1 LKSAF
6 TVAPLAACFPTTL
19 VVTNDSPGADTFQW
33 RLFSQNGETAT
44 SNAAQPTFLINDPG
58 TYTLTLTASLSATDQ
73 HAAPAEVSG
82 IEIYGKPNAFFI
94 SPNESVFVPDTELGL
109 INQSQDANFYE
120 WNFDDG
126 TISNDFEPE
135 HVYMLEGKYLL
146 TLVAGND
153 HGDKDIDGDGIMD
166 GNVVCYDTAT
176 TTIIAKEGGF
186 TRIPN
191 AFTPDPNGPVD
202 GSDPGNAF
210 ERNDVFL
217 PVTKGVVEFNMQV
230 YDRWGTLVF
239 ESNNKN
245 EGWNGYDRNKN
256 LLPAGVYVYKL
267 TLRLADGQRTT
278 QVGDVTMIR

>member
-1 LKSAF
+1 
-6 TVAPLAACFPTTL
+6 V
-19 VVTNDSPGADTFQW
+19 
-33 RLFSQNGETAT
+33 
-44 SNAAQPTFLINDPG
+44 
-58 TYTLTLTASLSATDQ
+58 ASLSSTDQ
-73 HAAPAEVSG
+73 TAPPAEVSG
-82 IEIYGKPNAFFI
+82 IEVYGKPTAFFI

-109 INQSQDANFYE
+109 INQSQEANFYE

-126 TISNDFEPE
+126 TISNEFEPK
-135 HVYMLEGKYLL
+135 HTYLLEGKYLL

-153 HGDKDIDGDGIMD
+153 HGDKDIDGDGTMD
-166 GNVVCYDTAT
+166 GNIVCYDTAT

-191 AFTPDPNGPVD
+191 AFTPDPNGPSD
-202 GSDPGNAF
+202 GGDPGNGF
-210 ERNDVFL
+210 ESNDVFL

-245 EGWNGYDRNKN
+245 EGWNGYDRNQN